1 MRAFLLT
8 MRLVS
13 GLALACLLAA
23 AASPSRGAESSLPVP
38 RFVSLRSDEVNV
50 RTGPGVRYPIDW
62 VFQRKTMPVEVLAE
76 VDTWRKIR
84 ALDGTEGWVHQSMLT
99 GRRTAIVTGE
109 LRTLRARNVPD
120 APAVAQLEPGVIGSL
135 LECRDAWC
143 RLEVAGQKG
152 WLPRDALLGVLPSEN
167 FR

>member
-1 MRAFLLT
+1 MRMIVAAALT
-8 MRLVS
+8 GLVIGLS
-13 GLALACLLAA
+13 GLAQAA
-23 AASPSRGAESSLPVP
+23 DSALPVP

-62 VFQRKTMPVEVLAE
+62 VFQRKTMPVEILAE

-99 GRRTAIVTGE
+99 GRRTALITGE
-109 LRTLRARNVPD
+109 VQTLRKRNAAD
-120 APAVAQLEPGVIGSL
+120 AAAVALLEPGVIGSL

-143 RLEVAGQKG
+143 RLEIAGNKG
-152 WLPRDALLGVLPSEN
+152 WLPRDTLWGVLPSEN
-167 FR
+167 FN

>member
-1 MRAFLLT
+1 MR
-8 MRLVS
+8 MIV
-13 GLALACLLAA
+13 GMALAWLAIAVAGPLEA
-23 AASPSRGAESSLPVP
+23 ADSALPVP

-84 ALDGTEGWVHQSMLT
+84 AADGTEGWVHQSMLT
-99 GRRTAIVTGE
+99 GRRTALVTGE
-109 LRTLRARNVPD
+109 LQTLRKRNAPD
-120 APAVAQLEPGVIGSL
+120 APVVALLEPGVIGTL

-143 RLEVAGQKG
+143 RLDVAGNRG
-152 WLPRDALLGVLPSEN
+152 WLPREALWGVLPTEN
-167 FR
+167 FN

>member
-1 MRAFLLT
+1 MRMIVAAALT
-8 MRLVS
+8 GLVIGLS
-13 GLALACLLAA
+13 GLAQAA
-23 AASPSRGAESSLPVP
+23 DSALPVP

-84 ALDGTEGWVHQSMLT
+84 AADGTEGWVHQSMLT
-99 GRRTAIVTGE
+99 GRRTALITGE
-109 LRTLRARNVPD
+109 VQTLRKRNAAD
-120 APAVAQLEPGVIGSL
+120 AAAVALLEPGVIGSL

-152 WLPRDALLGVLPSEN
+152 WLPRDALWGVLPNEN